1 MEIIDH
7 TIITTTG
14 ITIMADMGIICT
26 MGIMVA
32 ITTDM
37 MVTAVPIITDIEIM
51 AAMVN
56 TKIITAPIT
65 MDIGREE
72 VATKEEW
79 VHQIT
84 DTAPVEV
91 VDLVDMA
98 VDSLVVTEEEEVV
111 IADKEVAGDD
121 RLSTNE
127 DGSRVILILGCLH
140 KS

>member
-111 IADKEVAGDD
+111 IADKEVPGDD

-127 DGSRVILILGCLH
+127 DGSRVILILGLV
-140 KS
+140 

>member
-14 ITIMADMGIICT
+14 ITIMGDMGIICT

-91 VDLVDMA
+91 VALVDMA

-127 DGSRVILILGCLH
+127 DGSRVILILGLV
-140 KS
+140 

>member
-14 ITIMADMGIICT
+14 ITIMADMGIIC
-26 MGIMVA
+26 IMVA
-32 ITTDM
+32 TTIDM

-56 TKIITAPIT
+56 TKTITAPIT

-91 VDLVDMA
+91 VALVDMA
-98 VDSLVVTEEEEVV
+98 ADSLVVTEEVVVV
-111 IADKEVAGDD
+111 IADKEVVGDD
-121 RLSTNE
+121 RLYSNE
-127 DGSRVILILGCLH
+127 DRSRVILILGLV
-140 KS
+140 

>member
-121 RLSTNE
+121 RLSTNK
-127 DGSRVILILGCLH
+127 DGSRVILILGLV
-140 KS
+140 

>member
-91 VDLVDMA
+91 VALVDMA

-127 DGSRVILILGCLH
+127 DGSRVILILGLV
-140 KS
+140 

>member
-14 ITIMADMGIICT
+14 ITTMADMGIICT
-26 MGIMVA
+26 MDIMVA
-32 ITTDM
+32 TTIDM
-37 MVTAVPIITDIEIM
+37 MVTEVPIITDIEIM
-51 AAMVN
+51 VAMVN

-91 VDLVDMA
+91 VALVDMA

-111 IADKEVAGDD
+111 IADKEVPGDD
-121 RLSTNE
+121 RLSKNE
-127 DGSRVILILGCLH
+127 DGSRVILILGLV
-140 KS
+140 

>member
-91 VDLVDMA
+91 VALVDMA

-111 IADKEVAGDD
+111 IADKEVPGDD

-127 DGSRVILILGCLH
+127 DGSRVILILGLV
-140 KS
+140 